1 MAVCG
6 SKELKDDYNESLN
19 YVEQSLEE
27 KIANTFDYA
36 IKNEQYSRKNNL
48 PIYGLKEERG
58 EDLEGKVIKF
68 AKDELNVKLQDQ
80 EIEIVHRVGK
90 MQQAI

>member
-1 MAVCG
+1 M
-6 SKELKDDYNESLN
+6 
-19 YVEQSLEE
+19 EQSLEE

-36 IKNEQYSRKNNL
+36 IKNEQYSGKNNL
-48 PIYGLKEERG
+48 RIYSLKEERG

-90 MQQAI
+90 MQRAI